1 MKNILFTLLLIF
13 LTTSQLFSQTEL
25 KANMGIDFISSPS
38 LTDYLNQTYA
48 NGQLSTF
55 NSAIIFSLEADR
67 FLKENYQIGFELSY
81 LLNSFNYHQ
90 DFNTYNLSY
99 DIIMPA
105 VLNYYVIQGK
115 GYEFKFGGGLGVP
128 FVFTSEK
135 TIGIDYST
143 TYKSVGLGLILRV
156 DGNTILSDNIY
167 VNVGGDLKYELNGK
181 PKNGNMYLV
190 NRVTGE
196 NVNFNFFSAGIH
208 IGLTY
213 RF

>member
-55 NSAIIFSLEADR
+55 NSAIIFSLEADH

>member
-1 MKNILFTLLLIF
+1 
-13 LTTSQLFSQTEL
+13 
-25 KANMGIDFISSPS
+25 MGIDFISSPS

-48 NGQLSTF
+48 NGQLNTF
-55 NSAIIFSLEADR
+55 NSAVIFALEADR
-67 FLKENYQIGFELSY
+67 FLNEDYQIGFELSY
-81 LLNSFNYHQ
+81 LLNSYNYNQ
-90 DFNTYNLSY
+90 DFNTYTLSY

-105 VLNYYVIQGK
+105 VLNYYIIQGK
-115 GYEFKFGGGLGVP
+115 GYDFKFGGGIGVP
-128 FVFTSEK
+128 FVIADEK

-143 TYKSVGLGLILRV
+143 RYKSIGLGLILRV
-156 DGNTILSDNIY
+156 DGNTILSDNVY

-181 PKNGNMYLV
+181 PKNGNRYLV

>member
-1 MKNILFTLLLIF
+1 MIPGL
-13 LTTSQLFSQTEL
+13 SFSQTEVR
-25 KANMGIDFISSPS
+25 ASMGIDFISSPS

-67 FLKENYQIGFELSY
+67 FLKENYQVGLELSY
-81 LLNSFNYHQ
+81 LINSFNYSQ

-99 DIIMPA
+99 YILMPA
-105 VLNYYVIQGK
+105 ILNYYIIQGE
-115 GYEFKFGGGLGVP
+115 GYEFKFGGGIGIP
-128 FVFTSEK
+128 FVTADEK

-143 TYKSVGLGLILRV
+143 KYKSAGVGLILRI
-156 DGNTILSDNIY
+156 DGNTILSDKVY

-181 PKNGNMYLV
+181 PKNGNIYLV
-190 NRVTGE
+190 NRATGE
-196 NVNFNFFSAGIH
+196 NINFNLFSAGIH
-208 IGLTY
+208 LGLTY